1 MAKRKIGR
9 QPKNQDQ
16 YPRFLII
23 SEGAVTE
30 RQYLE
35 AVKRSRKIRSARLEF
50 VPPGPT
56 SPVEIVR
63 LAYERRKQAQR
74 DDPFDHVWC
83 IFDVEAK
90 VNQQCRPG
98 FPEALDLA
106 ARWDISLAISNPCIE
121 LWILLHRE
129 DHQAWIDSHICQN
142 KCAKLKLTDGK
153 HLVAPDDLYQE
164 YSRAREYADNLEQKH
179 IRDGTKN
186 LADHNPSSSVYKLV
200 DAICALFPQKM

>member
-1 MAKRKIGR
+1 MGKRKIGR
-9 QPKNQDQ
+9 QPKNKDQ
-16 YPRFLII
+16 YPRFLIV
-23 SEGAVTE
+23 SEGEVTE
-30 RQYLE
+30 RQYLD

-63 LAYERRKQAQR
+63 LAYELRKQARR

-98 FPEALDLA
+98 FPEAVNLA
-106 ARWDISLAISNPCIE
+106 ERWNISLAISNPCIE

-129 DHQAWIDSHICQN
+129 DHQAWIDSHVCQSR
-142 KCAKLKLTDGK
+142 CAKLQLIEGK

-164 YSRAREYADNLEQKH
+164 YWRARDYAANLDQKH
-179 IRDGTKN
+179 NRDGTED
-186 LADHNPSSSVYKLV
+186 LAHRNPSSSVYKLV
-200 DAICALFPQKM
+200 EAICTLFPQKI